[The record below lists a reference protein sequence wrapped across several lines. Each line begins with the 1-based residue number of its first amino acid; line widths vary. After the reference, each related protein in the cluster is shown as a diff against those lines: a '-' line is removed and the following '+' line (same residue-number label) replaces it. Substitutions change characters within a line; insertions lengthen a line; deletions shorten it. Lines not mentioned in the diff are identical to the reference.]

1 MCGIAG
7 ILSKSE
13 EDMTSSIKKMLIS
26 MQTRGPDGIGL
37 AISNKLLYMNW
48 DAIKDVR
55 VEHNDVMAHARL
67 AIVGGLKGSQPF
79 TDCNNRII
87 VEHNGEIYNYKELRR
102 ELGEHKF
109 RTNTDSEVI
118 IHLLEE
124 HYKGDL
130 YQALKIVLKKL
141 DGIFAIVAKD
151 EKYTALVRDSLG
163 IRQLYYGNNEE
174 MLAFASEKK
183 ALWAIEI
190 KNVKRVLPGHI
201 ILIDNERKEIVK
213 DEKVLEPIR
222 YHERIYDMDNAINAY
237 YNALIKSMKKRTQD
251 LDRIG
256 VIFSGG
262 IDSVIIAKLA
272 SEMVGDVRCYCAGLI
287 GSHDIDYS
295 RKIAKAL
302 GLRLEVNELT
312 KEDIEELLPDIIET
326 IEETNVGQ
334 VEVAIPVYAAIQ
346 LASNDGLRVVLS
358 GQGADELF
366 GGYPWYS
373 KIVESKGYEQFHGY
387 LKNDLL
393 LLYKETLEREDKIAM
408 AHSVEMRV
416 PYLDLEV
423 VSVAMSIDPR
433 LKVFKDDR
441 YGKRVHRELAKR
453 LGIQD
458 NIAYRNKEAAQHG
471 SGIHDVI
478 KEIARKKYKK
488 HIANINRID
497 REPIGSSQRYGYKFD
512 DEDEWII
519 DDDLQ
524 AYIDYLVLKHGLVNR
539 YEFK

>member
-37 AISNKLLYMNW
+37 AINNKLLYTDW
-48 DAIKDVR
+48 DVIKDIR
-55 VEHNDVMAHARL
+55 VEGNDVIAHARL

-79 TDCNNRII
+79 MDCNNRIM

-102 ELGEHKF
+102 ELKKHKF

-124 HYKGDL
+124 YYKNDL
-130 YQALKIVLKKL
+130 YQALRVILKKL

-151 EKYTALVRDSLG
+151 DKYTALVRDALG
-163 IRQLYYGNNEE
+163 IRQLYYGSNEE

-183 ALWAIEI
+183 ALWAIGI

-201 ILIDNERKEIVK
+201 ILIDNNSKKIVK

-237 YNALIKSMKKRTQD
+237 YNALINSMKKRTQD

-272 SEMVGDVRCYCAGLI
+272 SEMVDDVRCYCAGLI
-287 GSHDIDYS
+287 GSNDIDYS
-295 RKIAKAL
+295 RKVAKAL

-346 LASNDGLRVVLS
+346 LASNNGLRVVLS

-373 KIVESKGYEQFHGY
+373 KIVESKGYEQFHEY

-433 LKVFKDDR
+433 LKVSKDDR

-453 LGIQD
+453 LGIPD